1 VIYHVAIAGRTV
13 SVDLNGSSV
22 TVDGRSLTVDIV
34 RLGSSPVRSVL
45 IDGASRRVAV
55 RRVAE
60 GVWDLQLGSRGYR
73 AEVVDERTRVIR
85 EMTGIGAAA
94 VGPRPIRAPMPGMVV
109 RVEVAEGDVVRAG
122 QGIVIVEAMKMEN
135 ELLAEA
141 AAVVRRVHVREGE
154 PVEKDQLLVDLGSV
168 DEESARPGGEA

>member
-1 VIYHVAIAGRTV
+1 
-13 SVDLNGSSV
+13 
-22 TVDGRSLTVDIV
+22 
-34 RLGSSPVRSVL
+34 
-45 IDGASRRVAV
+45 
-55 RRVAE
+55 
-60 GVWDLQLGSRGYR
+60 
-73 AEVVDERTRVIR
+73 
-85 EMTGIGAAA
+85 
-94 VGPRPIRAPMPGMVV
+94 MPGMVV

-168 DEESARPGGEA
+168 DEESARSGGEA

>member
-1 VIYHVAIAGRTV
+1 
-13 SVDLNGSSV
+13 
-22 TVDGRSLTVDIV
+22 
-34 RLGSSPVRSVL
+34 
-45 IDGASRRVAV
+45 
-55 RRVAE
+55 
-60 GVWDLQLGSRGYR
+60 
-73 AEVVDERTRVIR
+73 
-85 EMTGIGAAA
+85 
-94 VGPRPIRAPMPGMVV
+94 MPGMVV

>member
-13 SVDLNGSSV
+13 SVELNGSSV
-22 TVDGRSLTVDIV
+22 TVDGRCLTVDIV
-34 RLGSSPVRSVL
+34 RLGSSSVRSVL

-55 RRVAE
+55 RRVSE

-85 EMTGIGAAA
+85 EMTGAGAAA

-109 RVEVAEGDVVRAG
+109 RIEVAEGDLVRAG

-135 ELLAEA
+135 ELLAET

-168 DEESARPGGEA
+168 DEESARSGGEA